1 MYIHPQKTFL
11 QPHQGASKLQP
22 NRPLIG
28 LGWINTYTW
37 YHGKLGD
44 LLEFSMNHWFRFFTS
59 IKIWDSSIPVLWKQI
74 HRIKEPAIF
83 DYFNFWKRTCDFHER
98 TGEEL
103 MGYFTI
109 FQFPEAWLDIKTKS
123 LIFENRNYESQEPAL
138 ITIGAQGGIPIS
150 NNCPTVVETSKKK
163 LICF

>member
-1 MYIHPQKTFL
+1 
-11 QPHQGASKLQP
+11 
-22 NRPLIG
+22 
-28 LGWINTYTW
+28 
-37 YHGKLGD
+37 
-44 LLEFSMNHWFRFFTS
+44 
-59 IKIWDSSIPVLWKQI
+59 
-74 HRIKEPAIF
+74 
-83 DYFNFWKRTCDFHER
+83 
-98 TGEEL
+98 